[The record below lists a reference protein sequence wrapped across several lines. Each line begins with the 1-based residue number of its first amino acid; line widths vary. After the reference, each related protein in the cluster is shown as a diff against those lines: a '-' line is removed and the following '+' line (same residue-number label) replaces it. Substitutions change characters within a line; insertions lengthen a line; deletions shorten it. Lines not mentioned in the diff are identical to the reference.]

1 MIVIVASYD
10 PDYFKDNT
18 FVFSDF
24 ETRPQDSSIA
34 RVPATQTQF
43 VMTLATNN
51 TSRPYAAAYPAEIK
65 TAFTPRAFDAAA
77 LGLAE
82 QWTGRV
88 AGNYGLATTSLV
100 QYPAQDN
107 PVVRINVT
115 SFDLTDTNATNNSTT
130 PVVG

>member
-1 MIVIVASYD
+1 MIVIVATYD

-24 ETRPQDSSIA
+24 ETRSQGA
-34 RVPATQTQF
+34 AFTAVPGTQTQF

-51 TSRPYAAAYPAEIK
+51 TTKALAVAYPNEIK
-65 TAFTPRAFDAAA
+65 TGFMPRAFDAAA
-77 LGLAE
+77 IGAAE
-82 QWTGRV
+82 QWAGRI
-88 AGNYGLATTSLV
+88 AGNYGVATTSLA

-107 PVVRINVT
+107 PVVRINIT
-115 SFDLTDTNATNNSTT
+115 TFDLNDTNATNNSTT

>member
-1 MIVIVASYD
+1 MIVIVATYD

-24 ETRPQDSSIA
+24 ETRDQ
-34 RVPATQTQF
+34 PAILRTPMVQTQWRDQQ
-43 VMTLATNN
+43 TNN
-51 TSRPYAAAYPAEIK
+51 TGKLLTNSVPAEVYA
-65 TAFTPRAFDAAA
+65 AFTPRAFDAVA
-77 LGLAE
+77 LGQAE
-82 QWTGRV
+82 QWTGKV
-88 AGNYGLATTSLV
+88 CGNYGQAMTGTV

-107 PVVRINVT
+107 PVVRVNVT